1 MYTKLLDKQTKLAL
15 IGLGYVGLPI
25 AMEFAKHVSVIGF
38 DINKD
43 RLDKLR
49 NGIDPC
55 GELSSEVFEHK
66 DITFTSS
73 IEKLREASFYVI
85 AVPTPIDSHNE
96 PDLSPL
102 LGATRTVGKVLKRGD
117 YVVYESTVY
126 PGCTEEDCIPI
137 LEEVSGLR
145 VGEDF
150 KVGYSP
156 ERINPG
162 DKVHTLVNTVKI
174 VSGCDAEALET
185 ISDVYKLVVQAGLHR
200 APSIKVAEAAKIIE
214 NTQRD
219 VNIALMNELSIIFDR
234 MGVNTF
240 DVLKA
245 AGTKWNFLPFSPGL
259 VGGHCIGVDPYYLVH
274 KAKELQYHTKMIN
287 SGRYVNDSMGRYI
300 GKKVVKKIISQGK
313 NILGAHVL
321 VMGMTF
327 KENVSDIRNS
337 KVADIINEFKDFGA
351 EVDVMDPFASPL
363 EVLQEYGIRLVER
376 PGKKYDAVVVAVA
389 HTTYLKLDESYFMSI
404 TNEHAVLADVKGVYQ
419 GSIHQMI
426 YWSL

>member
-1 MYTKLLDKQTKLAL
+1 MQKAVENLWKDQVKIRVYYSLGESYYCELHGTANDAAAVQAL
-15 IGLGYVGLPI
+15 RAEMQRLVEADLPI
-25 AMEFAKHVSVIGF
+25 KKCSV
-38 DINKD
+38 K
-43 RLDKLR
+43 
-49 NGIDPC
+49 
-55 GELSSEVFEHK
+55 
-66 DITFTSS
+66 
-73 IEKLREASFYVI
+73 
-85 AVPTPIDSHNE
+85 
-96 PDLSPL
+96 
-102 LGATRTVGKVLKRGD
+102 
-117 YVVYESTVY
+117 
-126 PGCTEEDCIPI
+126 TE
-137 LEEVSGLR
+137 
-145 VGEDF
+145 
-150 KVGYSP
+150 
-156 ERINPG
+156 
-162 DKVHTLVNTVKI
+162 
-174 VSGCDAEALET
+174 DAEQLFHDKGMKDKERLLHYRRSSRVN
-185 ISDVYKLVVQAGLHR
+185 IYELVVQAGLHR

-404 TNEHAVLADVKGVYQ
+404 TNEHAVLADVKGVYR